1 MKEIFR
7 IPKKQRI
14 EQMKE
19 HEKEANKKYMES
31 NADKE
36 SSKKNDQR
44 YRTTWSRCKSERET
58 TKRRYVFRPLVYHY
72 LKILNIFSSED
83 KPSAEFLKIS
93 KHERRK
99 LFALQMELRE
109 EERRM
114 KQRELWR
121 QHEMNCMLIGADPRF
136 TAPFDPSKGFQY
148 IWNPSLGQW
157 QALPVPSQSSG
168 STPQGQFVY

>member
-1 MKEIFR
+1 
-7 IPKKQRI
+7 
-14 EQMKE
+14 
-19 HEKEANKKYMES
+19 
-31 NADKE
+31 
-36 SSKKNDQR
+36 
-44 YRTTWSRCKSERET
+44 
-58 TKRRYVFRPLVYHY
+58 
-72 LKILNIFSSED
+72 
-83 KPSAEFLKIS
+83 
-93 KHERRK
+93 
-99 LFALQMELRE
+99 MELRE

-168 STPQGQFVY
+168 PTPQGNIYIRLVYDQFTLKNYSNFIYFSFLDFSFVVILFDNFFFTLQELQNRLF